1 MSISTPFI
9 RRPIA
14 TSLLTTAILLAGLV
28 VFPLLPVAPLP
39 NVEFPTLVV
48 SASYPGASPE
58 TMASTVA
65 TPLETEFGQMLP
77 GLAQMTS
84 TSVLGSTQITLQFDL
99 STDIKSEATM
109 VLEAI
114 NAAQG
119 SLPKAMPN
127 PPTFRETNPSDAPIL
142 ILSMQSDQAP
152 ITQVDDY
159 AENLVAQQLSQL
171 QGVGQVLVG
180 GQQTPAI
187 RVQVDPARL
196 ASMGMTLED
205 VRTVLTNATV
215 DDPKGSI
222 NGSQRSYTIYANDQL
237 TKAEPYNNIII
248 GYRNGAAIRIGDIG
262 HAVDGPQNDQ
272 LAAWTNG
279 KRGILLL
286 VFKQANANVITT
298 ADSVKAKL
306 PELENNIPPNIHM
319 SVVSDR
325 TLTIRASVGD
335 VEFTLLLAVGLVVM
349 VIFLFLRNLW
359 ATIIPS
365 ITIPVALAGTLGAM
379 YLCGFSLDNLSL
391 MGLTI
396 AVGFVVDDA
405 IVMLENIF
413 RYIEGGMK
421 PLDAAIKGAGEIGFT
436 IVSISFSLIA
446 VFIPLLLMGGIVGRL
461 FREFAIC
468 VSMTIVISALVSL
481 TLTPMMASRF
491 LSSEAHE
498 HGRIYNCIEQAFAAT
513 IRFYERTLDIALR
526 FRFVTLLVFLAT
538 VSLSVLLYVVIPKGF
553 FPDQDTGILIGTT
566 DAAQDVSYDAMATLQ
581 QQVNSI
587 VQADPA
593 VASVVASVGAG
604 AGGQTANNGRMY
616 ITLKPWDQRKDTAF
630 QVIRRIDQKMQ
641 AVPGIRLF
649 LQAVQDVRVGG
660 RVSRTQYQ
668 YTLQDAK
675 ADELNTWAPKILDKL
690 RSLPQLADVTSDQED
705 AGTTETLTYDRDQA
719 ARFGVQPATI
729 DNILYDAFGQREVA
743 QYFTGNKAYYVILE
757 ALPDQQGQLSTLQK
771 LYVTSSGG
779 QAVPLSTLVHET
791 SVPVQPVGMNHQ
803 SQFPAVTISF
813 NLQGSTAL
821 GEAVTAIE
829 RTESADGR
837 AGDGARL
844 VPGNRAGVSDLA
856 QHRAVSDRGGPG
868 HRLHHPRH
876 TVRKLHPAA
885 DDIVH
890 PAVGRRRRAADPAG
904 VRLPAHRD
912 RVDRHHSADRHREEE
927 RHHDGRLRHQRRTA
941 RRAVTDGG
949 NSAGLSAALPADSDD
964 DHGGIAQRRAADA
977 GRRRGI
983 GTAQA
988 ARFRDGRRSG
998 VEPGAHAVHDAGDLP
1013 LPGSAATLDSA
1024 TPCAKRAEA
1033 CGDHGE
1039 FERRRS
1045 GLSRPGGT
1053 FDGDRAGPPYAG
1065 FPAAGELSPD
1075 AAALCSPC
1083 AQGRTA
1089 AQPVRSEP
1097 AVAGL
1102 P

>member
-14 TSLLTTAILLAGLV
+14 TSLLTAAVLLAGLV

-65 TPLETEFGQMLP
+65 TPLETEFGEMLP

-152 ITQVDDY
+152 ITEVDDY

-187 RVQVDPARL
+187 RVQVDPGKL
-196 ASMGMTLED
+196 ASMGLTLED
-205 VRTVLTNATV
+205 VRNTLTNATV
-215 DDPKGSI
+215 DNPKGSI

-237 TKAEPYNNIII
+237 TKAAPYNNIII
-248 GYRNGAAIRIGDIG
+248 GYRNGAAIRVGDIG
-262 HAVDGPQNDQ
+262 RAVDGPQNDQ

-279 KRGILLL
+279 KRSVLLL

-306 PELENNIPPNIHM
+306 PDLENNIPPNIHM
-319 SVVSDR
+319 SVGSDR

-335 VEFTLLLAVGLVVM
+335 VEFTLMLAIGLVVM

-365 ITIPVALAGTLGAM
+365 ITIPVSLAGTLGAM

-413 RYIEGGMK
+413 RYIEAGMK

-436 IVSISFSLIA
+436 IISISFSLIA

-498 HGRIYNCIEQAFAAT
+498 HGRIYNAIERAFAAT
-513 IRFYERTLDIALR
+513 LRFYERTLDVALR

-566 DAAQDVSYDAMATLQ
+566 DAAQDISYDAMATLQ

-587 VQADPA
+587 VQSDPA

-604 AGGQTANNGRMY
+604 VGGQTANNGRMY
-616 ITLKPWDQRKDTAF
+616 ITLKPWDQRTDNAF
-630 QVIRRIDQKMQ
+630 QVIRRIDRNMQ

-675 ADELNTWAPKILDKL
+675 ADELNTWVPKILDRL

-791 SVPVQPVGMNHQ
+791 TVPVQPVGLNHQ

-813 NLQGSTAL
+813 NLQGSAAL

-829 RTESADGR
+829 RTEAQMG
-837 AGDGARL
+837 
-844 VPGNRAGVSDLA
+844 VPV
-856 QHRAVSDRGGPG
+856 
-868 HRLHHPRH
+868 
-876 TVRKLHPAA
+876 TVQ
-885 DDIVH
+885 
-890 PAVGRRRRAADPAG
+890 GSFQG
-904 VRLPAHRD
+904 
-912 RVDRHHSADRHREEE
+912 
-927 RHHDGRLRHQRRTA
+927 TA
-941 RRAVTDGG
+941 RAFQT
-949 NSAGLSAALPADSDD
+949 SLS
-964 DHGGIAQRRAADA
+964 
-977 GRRRGI
+977 
-983 GTAQA
+983 T
-988 ARFRDGRRSG
+988 
-998 VEPGAHAVHDAGDLP
+998 EPYLI
-1013 LPGSAATLDSA
+1013 
-1024 TPCAKRAEA
+1024 
-1033 CGDHGE
+1033 
-1039 FERRRS
+1039 
-1045 GLSRPGGT
+1045 
-1053 FDGDRAGPPYAG
+1053 
-1065 FPAAGELSPD
+1065 
-1075 AAALCSPC
+1075 AAALVTVYIILGILYESYILPLTILSTLPSAGVGALLILLAFGYQLTVIALIGIILLIGIVKKNGIMMVDFAINAERHDGLSPI
-1083 AQGRTA
+1083 A
-1089 AQPVRSEP
+1089 AIRQACLLRFRPILMTTMAALLSGVPLMLEGGAGSELRKPLGFAMVGGLALSQVLTLYTTPVIYLYLDRLQHWLAPRRAPNVPRLAAIMASSHAEG
-1097 AVAGL
+1097 AD
-1102 P
+1102 